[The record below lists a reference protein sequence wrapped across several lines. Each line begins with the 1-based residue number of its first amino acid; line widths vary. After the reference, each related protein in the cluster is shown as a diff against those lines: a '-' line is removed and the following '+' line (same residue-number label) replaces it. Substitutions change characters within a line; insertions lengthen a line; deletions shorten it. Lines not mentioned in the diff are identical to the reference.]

1 VDAVRLYMSADSDY
15 VGYFTDSDRFTFEL
29 RLVEWQYFQSRRASI
44 HLWWTNLMSS
54 PLVGVILWFSMLF
67 SYANEPYLCRSFM
80 VIPVHAY
87 LCKIYGKI
95 ATLSYGPFLD

>member
-1 VDAVRLYMSADSDY
+1 MLGVWRNVDEPNATFVAFSDY

-44 HLWWTNLMSS
+44 HLWWSNLMSS

-67 SYANEPYLCRSFM
+67 SYANEPYLYRSFK
-80 VIPVHAY
+80 VIAVFAW
-87 LCKIYGKI
+87 LWLI
-95 ATLSYGPFLD
+95 AVADLL